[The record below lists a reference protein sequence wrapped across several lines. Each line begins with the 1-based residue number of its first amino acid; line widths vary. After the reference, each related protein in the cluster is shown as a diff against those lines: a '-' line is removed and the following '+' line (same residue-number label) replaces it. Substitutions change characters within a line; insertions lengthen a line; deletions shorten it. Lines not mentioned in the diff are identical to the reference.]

1 MITAFGVL
9 TGAAAALFIVAAA
22 SLRLKW
28 EKNADVDRTIFRV
41 LGVAFAF
48 SRYDP
53 DRFITFDVP
62 HDESGPEWMPAKLA
76 RPFSGAALGIAWSF
90 WIYTRGRARGWARV
104 RDWALPAY
112 LQVIVAD
119 IAVTTETGNC
129 IIKPAK
135 RYKPGEHVRV
145 GIVNRNPC
153 RAIGDV
159 TADVLLEHDD
169 ESTGDGVVFVGNRTV
184 WGRTYTVEPS
194 ETRFVEL
201 EIVSPHYEVIIER
214 VKYTTT
220 PTGDFRTGR
229 LHGRPEWEA
238 V

>member
-1 MITAFGVL
+1 MITALGIL
-9 TGAAAALFIVAAA
+9 TGAAAALFIGAAA
-22 SLRLKW
+22 SVRLRF
-28 EKNADVDRTIFRV
+28 EKTADVERTIFRV
-41 LGVAFAF
+41 LGVGFTF

-53 DRFITFDVP
+53 DRFVTFDIP
-62 HDESGPEWMPAKLA
+62 HDESTREWAPAKLA
-76 RPFSGAALGIAWSF
+76 RPFNGAALGVAWSF
-90 WIYTRGRARGWARV
+90 WIYARGWARGWARV

-112 LQVIVAD
+112 LHIIVAD
-119 IAVTTETGNC
+119 IAVTTESGDC
-129 IIKPAK
+129 VIKPAK

-145 GIVNRNPC
+145 GIANRNPC
-153 RAIGDV
+153 RAIGDI
-159 TADVLLEHDD
+159 TADVVIEHDD
-169 ESTGDGVVFVGNRTV
+169 ERTPGLVWVGNRTT